1 MFTSIDLIVSS
12 NNSKHFWSLL
22 FLKILNFVCSFL
34 PSFLSC
40 LVTSELQKRNGLVR
54 LHWWSAWTM
63 CFKALGHLMFLEFLE
78 FAWNIEATEDY
89 VRKERDRA
97 KKKKNFRSKFVLGS
111 STEDNPRNN
120 KKEKKKSK
128 WQVRRCVWL
137 ELRASS
143 PLGLWNCFWNVATP
157 FEAQFATQVGSDVVT
172 LLSLPLLTS
181 IQCLHPFVIWVFLG
195 RNLRCWWWWWWSVRT
210 DICLSLLVWFGC
222 LDPVFFFLEIFC
234 HFSTKKLGNFWNI
247 LFL

>member
-1 MFTSIDLIVSS
+1 MVLALSQKPQLC
-12 NNSKHFWSLL
+12 L
-22 FLKILNFVCSFL
+22 FLPSFCPFLCSFL
-34 PSFLSC
+34 PSFLSF
-40 LVTSELQKRNGLVR
+40 LVL
-54 LHWWSAWTM
+54 LHLSYKNEMVLSIYTDEV
-63 CFKALGHLMFLEFLE
+63 LGHLMFLEFLE
-78 FAWNIEATEDY
+78 FAWNIEATEDD

-97 KKKKNFRSKFVLGS
+97 KKKKKNFRSKSVLAS

-120 KKEKKKSK
+120 KKAKKKSK

-143 PLGLWNCFWNVATP
+143 PLGLWNCFWSVATP

-172 LLSLPLLTS
+172 LFSFPLVTS
-181 IQCLHPFVIWVFLG
+181 IQCLHPFFLG
-195 RNLRCWWWWWWSVRT
+195 RNLRCWWWWWWWWSVRARV
-210 DICLSLLVWFGC
+210 CLSLLVWFDC

-234 HFSTKKLGNFWNI
+234 HFPTKKLGNILNI